1 MSTVRTAVF
10 PAGGLGTRFLPA
22 TKALPKEMLPI
33 VDKPLMQYAVEEAA
47 ASGIE
52 QFVFVTSPGKTAIRE
67 HFETNA
73 KLESTLADR
82 DKTELLEAIRADH
95 FPTGAMVEVQQE
107 DPLGLGHA
115 VWCAA
120 DEIRGEH
127 FAVLL
132 ADDLI
137 AGPTP
142 SLSQLID
149 VHEEYGGSVL
159 AVVEVPDD
167 QTDRY
172 GVISPGNRDG
182 NVVEVLGLVEK
193 PPRGTEPSNLAIVG
207 RYVLDPA
214 VLDHLASGETG
225 AGGEI
230 QLTDAMNELV
240 GSAPFHAVVIDGT
253 RYDCGSKIGYLE
265 ATVALALERQDL
277 GDVEEVF
284 RRVLDAEGR

>member
-1 MSTVRTAVF
+1 MSRVRTAVF

-52 QFVFVTSPGKTAIRE
+52 QFVFVTSPGKSAIKE

-73 KLESTLADR
+73 ELESTLADR

-95 FPTGAMVEVQQE
+95 FPAGAMVEVQQE
-107 DPLGLGHA
+107 HPLGLGHA

-120 DEIRGEH
+120 DEIQDDH

-137 AGPTP
+137 AGPIP
-142 SLSQLID
+142 GLSQLID
-149 VHEEYGGSVL
+149 VHNEHGGSVI

-172 GVISPGNRDG
+172 GVISPGNRQGD
-182 NVVEVLGLVEK
+182 VVEVLGLVEK
-193 PPRGTEPSNLAIVG
+193 PPRGTAPSNLAIVG

-214 VLDHLASGETG
+214 VLGHLASGETG

-230 QLTDAMNELV
+230 QLTDAMSRLV